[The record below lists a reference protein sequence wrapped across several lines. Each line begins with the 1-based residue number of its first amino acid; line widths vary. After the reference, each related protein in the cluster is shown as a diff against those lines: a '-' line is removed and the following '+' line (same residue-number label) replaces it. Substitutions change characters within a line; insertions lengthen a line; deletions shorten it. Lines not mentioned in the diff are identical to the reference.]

1 MEKKDSLKQ
10 LQKIARAN
18 DVSIYKRRKDDMGF
32 TKKPLTKKT
41 LRARLTRMKV
51 PHNFGMATVCLPG
64 YSPNRKYKRG
74 RGAKMCLKDKEPN
87 MSLSDLQAIAK
98 ANDVSIYKR
107 RKDDMGFTRKPLTKK
122 TLRARL
128 TRMRIPYK
136 FSTFSDM
143 TSAYLGKRY
152 KFGKYSGSYLKS
164 NY

>member
-1 MEKKDSLKQ
+1 MEKRDSLKQ
-10 LQKIARAN
+10 LQKIAKAN

-74 RGAKMCLKDKEPN
+74 RGAKMCLKDKESK
-87 MSLSDLQAIAK
+87 MSLSDLQALAK
-98 ANDVSIYKR
+98 ANGVSIYKR
-107 RKDDMGFTRKPLTKK
+107 RKDDMGFTKKPLTAK

-128 TRMRIPYK
+128 TRMKVSYK
-136 FSTFSDM
+136 YG
-143 TSAYLGKRY
+143 TSGFMAKSY
-152 KFGKYSGSYLKS
+152 KFGKYTGSYLKT
-164 NY
+164 Y